1 LILAAA
7 SDSLEVLLQFAF
19 LGVLYL
25 FLLWVV
31 TSALRDLRRP
41 APGVADELEA
51 FPGEEPAGPERAWL
65 VAQGGGGIEAGESFE
80 VGRGLTIGRSGDSA
94 IKIDDSFAS
103 GRHARVQ
110 LRGGM
115 AQLEDLRSTNGT
127 YLNGQ
132 RVEGEIDL
140 RPGDVIRIGDAEFR
154 YEE

>member
-1 LILAAA
+1 M
-7 SDSLEVLLQFAF
+7 QFAF
-19 LGVLYL
+19 LAFLYL

-41 APGVADELEA
+41 APSAADDLDP
-51 FPGEEPAGPERAWL
+51 FPGEGPAGVERAWL
-65 VAQGGGGIEAGESFE
+65 VSQGGGGVEAGESFE
-80 VGRGLTIGRSGDSA
+80 IGRGLTIGRSSDSA
-94 IKIDDSFAS
+94 IQITDSFAS
-103 GRHARVQ
+103 GRHARVE
-110 LRGGM
+110 LRNGV

-140 RPGDVIRIGDAEFR
+140 RAGDLIRIGDSEFR